1 MKKSE
6 LQFKYILIGAGF
18 VGAFLL
24 KEKLVEK
31 VLESDK
37 ITPEKINRV
46 ENRIKDITNQSQV
59 AYNEVNHLLN
69 TFKGVD

>member
-6 LQFKYILIGAGF
+6 LQFKYILIGTGF

-31 VLESDK
+31 ILESDK
-37 ITPEKINRV
+37 ITPEKINQV
-46 ENRIKDITNQSQV
+46 ESRIKDITNQSKV
-59 AYNEVNHLLN
+59 TYNEVNHLVN